1 MGSDELLLARGADAF
16 APINLRQ
23 IINAKALRL
32 FEGLLQQ
39 AFVYD
44 RVFDIG
50 GAKMIR
56 VFIFFFL
63 IKQILTVG
71 KRHLKL
77 TNTLF
82 QTPTE

>member
-1 MGSDELLLARGADAF
+1 MKRKLQNECVVGSDELLLARGVDIAVCV
-16 APINLRQ
+16 NLRQ

-50 GAKMIR
+50 
-56 VFIFFFL
+56 
-63 IKQILTVG
+63 VG
-71 KRHLKL
+71 
-77 TNTLF
+77 
-82 QTPTE
+82 

>member
-50 GAKMIR
+50 GGLR
-56 VFIFFFL
+56 
-63 IKQILTVG
+63 
-71 KRHLKL
+71 
-77 TNTLF
+77 
-82 QTPTE
+82 

>member
-1 MGSDELLLARGADAF
+1 MKRKLQDECVVGSDELLLARGVNTF

-44 RVFDIG
+44 RVFDIRAG
-50 GAKMIR
+50 
-56 VFIFFFL
+56 
-63 IKQILTVG
+63 
-71 KRHLKL
+71 
-77 TNTLF
+77 
-82 QTPTE
+82 

>member
-1 MGSDELLLARGADAF
+1 MKRKLQNEGVVGPDELLLARGVDAF

-44 RVFDIG
+44 RVFDIRAG
-50 GAKMIR
+50 
-56 VFIFFFL
+56 
-63 IKQILTVG
+63 
-71 KRHLKL
+71 
-77 TNTLF
+77 
-82 QTPTE
+82 

>member
-1 MGSDELLLARGADAF
+1 MKRKLQNEGVVGSDELLLARGVDTF
-16 APINLRQ
+16 APINPRQ

-50 GAKMIR
+50 
-56 VFIFFFL
+56 
-63 IKQILTVG
+63 VG
-71 KRHLKL
+71 
-77 TNTLF
+77 
-82 QTPTE
+82 

>member
-1 MGSDELLLARGADAF
+1 MKRKLQNEGAVGSDEILLACGVDIA
-16 APINLRQ
+16 APVNLRQ

-50 GAKMIR
+50 
-56 VFIFFFL
+56 
-63 IKQILTVG
+63 VG
-71 KRHLKL
+71 
-77 TNTLF
+77 
-82 QTPTE
+82 

>member
-1 MGSDELLLARGADAF
+1 MKRKLQDECVVGSDELLLARGVKTF

-44 RVFDIG
+44 RVFDIRAG
-50 GAKMIR
+50 
-56 VFIFFFL
+56 
-63 IKQILTVG
+63 
-71 KRHLKL
+71 
-77 TNTLF
+77 
-82 QTPTE
+82 